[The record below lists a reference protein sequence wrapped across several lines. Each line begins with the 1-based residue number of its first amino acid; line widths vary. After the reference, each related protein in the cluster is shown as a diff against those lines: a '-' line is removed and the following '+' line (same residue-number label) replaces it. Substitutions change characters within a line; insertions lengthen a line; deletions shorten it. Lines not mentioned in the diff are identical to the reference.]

1 MKTLLL
7 LPVVAAAVTVFGPA
21 RAPATPAPLPM
32 QSIRFADGRALEIVG
47 DLNTAHTIVVL
58 VPGVDT
64 TAANFDHGLG
74 GVQRRAP
81 VFQAHQLADEIGA
94 RGGRAGLGAAGEGDQ
109 PPAVDG
115 TAGIAV
121 VAWLGYHPPHG
132 VGLDAAREDLASAG
146 AAALRE
152 FVSRLPGER
161 IVVVGH
167 SYGSTVVGL
176 AAHGLD
182 PRVTDI
188 VALGSPGMGVT
199 RAADL
204 HTAARVWA
212 GTAAGDWTRRIPGLR
227 IVGAG
232 HGAHTYD
239 PAFGATSIPVGGVD
253 GHDGYFVSGTESLG
267 ALADLALGT
276 NAGSSAQRL

>member
-1 MKTLLL
+1 MKPNGAQLPPKALSLRTLLL
-7 LPVVAAAVTVFGPA
+7 LPVVAAALTVFGPTH
-21 RAPATPAPLPM
+21 APATPAPLPI
-32 QSIRFADGRALEIVG
+32 QSVRLADGRALEIVG
-47 DLNTAHTIVVL
+47 DLGRAHTVVVL

-64 TAANFDHGLG
+64 TAANFDRGLG

-81 VFQAHQLADEIGA
+81 AWQAHQLYDAIGDP
-94 RGGRAGLGAAGEGDQ
+94 R
-109 PPAVDG
+109 V
-115 TAGIAV
+115 AV

-167 SYGSTVVGL
+167 SYGSTVAGL
-176 AAHGLD
+176 AAHRLD

-188 VALGSPGMGVT
+188 VALGSPGMGVE

-204 HTAARVWA
+204 HTTAHVWA
-212 GTAAGDWTRRIPGLR
+212 GTAASDWTRRIPGVR
-227 IVGAG
+227 IAGAG
-232 HGAHTYD
+232 HGAHPYEA
-239 PAFGATSIPVGGVD
+239 AFGATAIPVGGVD
-253 GHDGYFVSGTESLG
+253 GHDGYFVPGTESLS
-267 ALADLALGT
+267 ALAGVVEGT
-276 NAGSSAQRL
+276 DAAAQRL